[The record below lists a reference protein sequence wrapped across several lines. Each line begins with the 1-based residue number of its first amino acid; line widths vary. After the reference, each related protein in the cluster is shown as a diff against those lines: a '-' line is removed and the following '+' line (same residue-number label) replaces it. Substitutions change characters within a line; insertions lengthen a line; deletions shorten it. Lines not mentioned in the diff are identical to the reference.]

1 LANVPPAVGDNA
13 FYGVDLGRVSLSVPT
28 TKIEAYRSAGGWD
41 AFSNIYAAQG
51 TEAREGAWDI
61 GVIPE
66 TVRAELN
73 SGKLIISGYGDM
85 RDFAVELGDLP
96 PWHGARDS
104 IGAVYIEGRVTSV
117 GRFAFA
123 GCGNVRMLMISPLVT
138 SIGEQAFSGCGNIRS
153 VTISERVTY
162 IGDYAFQ
169 DCRGLEAVSVSTK
182 VPPGTGSA
190 PFNRVDVA
198 NVYLSVPAESAAAY
212 RSADPWK
219 DFNIQLQYT
228 IKPVAREWD
237 CGAERGTVT
246 CAQTERGIFTVSG
259 SGPMADY
266 APGDSGGSSA
276 PWSGSGIP
284 GSGDNYTIFR
294 VIVEEGVT
302 SVGNFAFTDCVKLTS
317 VDIPNSVAS
326 IGEGAFSGCNGLRQI
341 ISLSEDNPDVAD
353 DAFSGVEVD
362 SVYVYVPE
370 DVIEIYRKDGGG
382 WTAFGNIESLD
393 AAPASVASA
402 GRVIPAGNAE
412 TAVAAPIARITG
424 EFTAGPNPVAKSSG
438 AVSFFRTGSQI
449 KNGSLAVYDASGRV
463 VRKIAIKDNAGIGSS
478 DKRKVGYWNLTDS
491 KGRPVADGTYLVKG
505 TITAGGKS
513 ERVAH
518 IIGVR

>member
-1 LANVPPAVGDNA
+1 
-13 FYGVDLGRVSLSVPT
+13 
-28 TKIEAYRSAGGWD
+28 
-41 AFSNIYAAQG
+41 
-51 TEAREGAWDI
+51 
-61 GVIPE
+61 
-66 TVRAELN
+66 LN
-73 SGKLIISGYGDM
+73 YGKLIISGYGDM

-104 IGAVYIEGRVTSV
+104 IGGVYIEGRVTSI

-123 GCGNVRMLMISPLVT
+123 GCGNMAMAMISPLVT

-153 VTISERVTY
+153 VSISERVTY

-169 DCRGLEAVSVSTK
+169 DCRGLMSVSVSAK
-182 VPPGTGSA
+182 VPPNTGSA
-190 PFNRVDVA
+190 PFSGVDAA
-198 NVYLSVPAESAAAY
+198 NVHLFIPAESAAAY
-212 RSADPWK
+212 RSADAWK

-237 CGAERGTVT
+237 CGADSGTVT
-246 CAQTERGIFTVSG
+246 CAQSVDGTFKVSG

-302 SVGNFAFTDCVKLTS
+302 SVGNFAFTDCVKLMS

-362 SVYVYVPE
+362 SVRVYVPE
-370 DVIEIYRKDGGG
+370 DVIEVYRKDGGG

-393 AAPASVASA
+393 AATASVASS
-402 GRVIPAGNAE
+402 GRVIPANNAE
-412 TAVAAPIARITG
+412 TAIAAPLNRLTG
-424 EFTAGPNPVAKSSG
+424 EFAAGPNPVAKSSN

-449 KNGSLAVYDASGRV
+449 RSGSLAVYDASGNV

-478 DKRKVGYWNLTDS
+478 DKRKAGSWDLKDA
-491 KGRPVADGTYLVKG
+491 KGRQVPDGSYLVKG
-505 TITAGGKS
+505 KITTAGGKS
-513 ERVAH
+513 ERVAL